1 DRIVVVPGSCGLFKQ
16 TFPVVVYKS
25 GHWLRRVGLLA
36 FPGRGLYCIVL
47 MAGDPPVE
55 VDEKIGGG
63 KPLITVF
70 MPNGP
75 NPTTGFI
82 VFVPASE
89 VIPLDLAVEDAAK
102 LVVSAGL
109 VGPDQQQEELRK
121 LAKSRGAKA
130 VHEEEPVA

>member
-1 DRIVVVPGSCGLFKQ
+1 MEI
-16 TFPVVVYKS
+16 
-25 GHWLRRVGLLA
+25 
-36 FPGRGLYCIVL
+36 
-47 MAGDPPVE
+47 E
-55 VDEKIGGG
+55 EKIGGG

-82 VFVPASE
+82 VFVQASE

-121 LAKSRGAKA
+121 LAKARPAKP
-130 VHEEEPVA
+130 VPEEEPVV